1 VFLGRKKHTGGASG
15 AKIEWHQRRKNTTRV
30 LYIIIKSIPK
40 PDTIK
45 MMHNIIHISDIHIRT
60 GDSKKSRYDEYI
72 SVFNNLYDSIAAQ
85 PSIIDK
91 SAIIVITGDMFH
103 DKNRIGPSGIK
114 IALYLLQKLSTLTDV
129 IVIRG
134 NHDYRQDHPTEPDMI
149 SALMSYD
156 IPNVR
161 YLDTTGIHMHKNI
174 AMGLVAIQETLL
186 YGSTSGINASLPPF
200 PEASESPATYKV
212 ALFHGTITGC
222 TLQNGTTHTRDGY
235 PIGWFQGYDAI
246 LLGDIH
252 LQQVNR
258 ATKIMSS
265 SLKLPHTNTCNSYKF
280 STETPWGYPGS
291 LVQQNFGEP
300 IKAHGYILW
309 NLQNKTIHRYHIKN
323 PYGMIKLKYTGDINT
338 THIDCLHCSLPISSL
353 PDWFPDYLHIRV
365 QGDDI
370 TNEVLRAITEKLQE
384 SGKTVLTIT
393 KKALNVIV
401 NIDNTTNNLHAIS
414 SEIININST
423 DTLIEYVNKKMLAD
437 NANFKSKWINW
448 LQHPESLLIPTNNIP
463 ENLLTKIKTKI
474 ANVEKS
480 SEKYLIEFEKV
491 KSQQNITGNLKIN
504 KLEWNWILN
513 YKDAN
518 VFDFDRNYKKI
529 NVINARNGDG
539 KSNFLEIICIALFG
553 EGFPSRYN
561 TSYSAELICDKKP
574 PSIVAST
581 SISFTLSGKFYLL
594 ERSLRSNNVKRRI
607 NFDKVKLY
615 KIDGD
620 KKEEIH
626 QQNTAVGEW
635 IQRNIGS
642 IDTYLMS
649 AMLSQNADKDF
660 FNMSSKEQKELLDKV
675 LSLNHITSLQ
685 TLLND
690 SLKYYKDF
698 AELID
703 TYSDG
708 VKSSVRV
715 VEQKY
720 IDELNILREDLSN
733 VTKNV
738 NELWNGWNMISEK
751 KLLDISNIDEFKK
764 DCDMKKSE
772 LLNRST
778 ENRDMVI
785 NNISEINAKLEFI
798 SEEKQKY
805 SQYSKLKYLIGPEI
819 IPKNNRKMLSQHL
832 QSLQMHPYYET
843 HMINEQDEI
852 LIASKLKLK
861 YSNEHDNIILLK
873 KINDFETWKK
883 IHDDRFSEY
892 NNIDCNDDIK
902 KQLSIL
908 EKTAFSL
915 PNSISEKKIYLETL
929 QNEYMII
936 TRERELW
943 SDKRPN
949 KPIKSQEWLNKTKIE
964 IDKMNSAENL
974 IENKNFIA
982 NSIKN
987 IPLLSNSLKHIK
999 NKIKENNT
1007 YIKECSDLPY
1017 NDSCSA
1023 CNKQSWRI
1031 KYNSII
1037 KELPGLLS
1045 EELSLEVKLMELQYK
1060 EIDGNIDLYNYNS
1073 YCELL
1078 EECLEEI
1085 NGYISLRQL
1094 WATEYINLNK
1104 WDKWTNEYNK
1114 FKASCDK
1121 LIAEIDDVKK
1131 NINIMENEL
1140 HSSLVEIKEL
1150 SNKLDIIN
1158 RNKKE
1163 FDEYKH
1169 NLNIKQIN
1177 ADECK
1182 HNLDYNWYSTVH
1194 LYRAHVDE
1202 YNLWLDNE
1210 LDDEIKKKR
1219 DLVDLAEKLKYND
1232 NLSHNVNELNII
1244 IDAFPIWNKWK
1255 DEIERDKSLTMKIK
1269 ELEGFV
1275 NGAMG
1280 GNNNTHENGTLQ
1292 VLYEQIKEDI
1302 ILLTYLCEAF
1312 KGYKEWLYKEHIG
1325 KLIQK
1330 KVNDVL
1336 ELICD
1341 ERPLY
1346 LEYEWLDTIDTL
1358 SWFIRD
1364 GASRPVIEKASGF
1377 QRFIVGIAMRV
1388 AINQIGLNRVRFSEL
1403 FIDEGFTA
1411 CDADNLDRVPDFLRG
1426 MLRFYDNIY
1435 LATHLEDLKVC
1446 ADQQVYIKR
1455 DNGLSQIQYC
1465 DEDGLRMIEVAGAGK
1480 KKRTG
1485 RPPKVKADAVAGN

>member
-1 VFLGRKKHTGGASG
+1 M
-15 AKIEWHQRRKNTTRV
+15 I
-30 LYIIIKSIPK
+30 
-40 PDTIK
+40 
-45 MMHNIIHISDIHIRT
+45 HNIIHISDIHIRT
-60 GDSKKSRYDEYI
+60 GDSKKSRYNEYI

-114 IALYLLQKLSTLTDV
+114 IAVYLLQKLATLTDV

-134 NHDYRQDHPTEPDMI
+134 NHDYRQDHPNEPDMI

-156 IPNVR
+156 IPNVK
-161 YLDTTGIHMHKNI
+161 YLDTTGVHLHKNI

-200 PEASESPATYKV
+200 PNPSTTDAQYKV

-235 PIGWFQGYDAI
+235 PISWFDGYDAI

-252 LQQVNR
+252 LQQINR
-258 ATKIMSS
+258 ATKILSS
-265 SLKLPHTNTCNSYKF
+265 SPKLPHTTLCNSYKF

-338 THIDCLHCSLPISSL
+338 THIDCIHCTLPISSL
-353 PDWFPDYLHIRV
+353 PDWFPDHLHVRV
-365 QGDDI
+365 QGDDV
-370 TNEVLRAITEKLQE
+370 TNDVLRAITEKLHE
-384 SGKTVLTIT
+384 SGRNVMTIT
-393 KKALNVIV
+393 KKTLNISSTET
-401 NIDNTTNNLHAIS
+401 DGTNNSQLIA
-414 SEIININST
+414 SEIVNINST
-423 DTLIEYVNKKMLAD
+423 DTLIDYINKKIVVD
-437 NANFKSKWINW
+437 NKHFKNKWINW
-448 LQHPESLLIPTNNIP
+448 LQHPETLLISTNDIP
-463 ENLLTKIKTKI
+463 ENLLTKIKSKI

-504 KLEWNWILN
+504 RLEWNWILN

-518 VFDFDRNYKKI
+518 VFDFDKNYKKI

-574 PSIVAST
+574 PSIMAST
-581 SISFTLSGKFYLL
+581 AISFTLSGQLYLI

-615 KIDGD
+615 KLDGD
-620 KKEEIH
+620 KREEIH
-626 QQNTAVGEW
+626 QQNTAVSDW

-649 AMLSQNADKDF
+649 SMLSQNADKDF

-703 TYSDG
+703 VYCDG
-708 VKSSVRV
+708 VKSNVRV

-720 IDELNILREDLSN
+720 IDELNVLREDLAN

-738 NELWNGWNMISEK
+738 SELWNGWNMVSEK
-751 KLLDISNIDEFKK
+751 KLIDLNDVEKFSKELATYELLLSTIPIYNPNEIINKISDIDKEVIYIDNELSIYDKFAKLKDTNSLNKIGSNNKTEIIQLENKLKNNPYYKEYDLCIDIKVDYLKLSEMYNDLDILKEIEGFELWKQINKERFSDYINLDVSIDDMQKELETINKNKNDTNKRLKEHNKK
-764 DCDMKKSE
+764 LMVLRDE
-772 LLNRST
+772 LIELT
-778 ENRDMVI
+778 
-785 NNISEINAKLEFI
+785 
-798 SEEKQKY
+798 KQK
-805 SQYSKLKYLIGPEI
+805 
-819 IPKNNRKMLSQHL
+819 
-832 QSLQMHPYYET
+832 
-843 HMINEQDEI
+843 DE
-852 LIASKLKLK
+852 
-861 YSNEHDNIILLK
+861 Y
-873 KINDFETWKK
+873 
-883 IHDDRFSEY
+883 
-892 NNIDCNDDIK
+892 
-902 KQLSIL
+902 
-908 EKTAFSL
+908 
-915 PNSISEKKIYLETL
+915 
-929 QNEYMII
+929 
-936 TRERELW
+936 
-943 SDKRPN
+943 SDKKPN
-949 KPIKSQEWLNKTKIE
+949 KPLQTKEWFEEAKTFIDNSPDIE
-964 IDKMNSAENL
+964 EL
-974 IENKNFIA
+974 IEDKDFVETSIQEIPSLCLAISDATKEIIECKEFIA
-982 NSIKN
+982 QY
-987 IPLLSNSLKHIK
+987 
-999 NKIKENNT
+999 EQ
-1007 YIKECSDLPY
+1007 LPF
-1017 NDSCSA
+1017 NPSCDA
-1023 CNKQSWRI
+1023 CNKQPWRA
-1031 KYNSII
+1031 KYNKCIQELPKHIEFKKNLEKKMETFYYHGIEGGFKGIDCGKYVNILKECLHDLTEEIETHRIYANEKNAWFKWNKWNKEYDII
-1037 KELPGLLS
+1037 KQKYDSTLNQINII
-1045 EELSLEVKLMELQYK
+1045 QYYVNNCEK
-1060 EIDGNIDLYNYNS
+1060 EINSINLKIGELTSKLNYIVQNKTK
-1073 YCELL
+1073 YEEYVKELEICELNIN
-1078 EECLEEI
+1078 EC
-1085 NGYISLRQL
+1085 R
-1094 WATEYINLNK
+1094 NK
-1104 WDKWTNEYNK
+1104 LKCNWFSTL
-1114 FKASCDK
+1114 FKYRK
-1121 LIAEIDDVKK
+1121 LIEIYL
-1131 NINIMENEL
+1131 IW
-1140 HSSLVEIKEL
+1140 L
-1150 SNKLDIIN
+1150 SD
-1158 RNKKE
+1158 
-1163 FDEYKH
+1163 
-1169 NLNIKQIN
+1169 
-1177 ADECK
+1177 
-1182 HNLDYNWYSTVH
+1182 
-1194 LYRAHVDE
+1194 
-1202 YNLWLDNE
+1202 
-1210 LDDEIKKKR
+1210 
-1219 DLVDLAEKLKYND
+1219 EKLKNIDNKNNLMKTYEQIKERNEVESKVND
-1232 NLSHNVNELNII
+1232 MRLILQ
-1244 IDAFPIWNKWK
+1244 AYPFWNKWK
-1255 DEIERDKSLTMKIK
+1255 VEIEHEKSLSMKIK
-1269 ELEGFV
+1269 ELQGFV

-1280 GNNNTHENGTLQ
+1280 GNNSTQENGTLQ
-1292 VLYEQIKEDI
+1292 VLYENIKEDI
-1302 ILLTYLCEAF
+1302 ILLTYLCESF

-1325 KLIQK
+1325 KLIQR
-1330 KVNDVL
+1330 KVNNVL

-1341 ERPLY
+1341 DRPLY

-1411 CDADNLDRVPDFLRG
+1411 CDVDNLEKVPDFLRG

-1446 ADQQVYIKR
+1446 ADQQVFIKR

-1465 DEDGLRMIEVAGAGK
+1465 DEEGLRMIEVAVAGK

-1485 RPPKVKADAVAGN
+1485 RPPKNKESVAVVGN